1 MIDHMIIMFTQ
12 SKVGWG
18 VLGVIGVVAGLFAVY
33 YISFA
38 IYLIVASI
46 YSGVKL
52 IPESYRAW
60 RADLADIAT
69 RAFANL
75 LTAAGKMSNV
85 CVVVSDLA
93 ATYDTSWSGA
103 ELGVTMPDGGE
114 PVEEEKKKK
123 EKEEEMP
130 S

>member
-1 MIDHMIIMFTQ
+1 MIDQMIIMFTQ

-18 VLGVIGVVAGLFAVY
+18 ILGAIGLIATVFAVY

-52 IPESYRAW
+52 IPESYRIW
-60 RADLADIAT
+60 RT
-69 RAFANL
+69 
-75 LTAAGKMSNV
+75 
-85 CVVVSDLA
+85 DLA
-93 ATYDTSWSGA
+93 ATYDPIWGGA

-114 PVEEEKKKK
+114 PVDKEKKEEKK
-123 EKEEEMP
+123 EKEI
-130 S
+130 

>member
-1 MIDHMIIMFTQ
+1 MIDHIIIMLAQ

-18 VLGVIGVVAGLFAVY
+18 VLGVIGLIATIFIVY

-52 IPESYRAW
+52 LPESYRAI
-60 RADLADIAT
+60 RT
-69 RAFANL
+69 
-75 LTAAGKMSNV
+75 
-85 CVVVSDLA
+85 DLA
-93 ATYDTSWSGA
+93 AAFDTGWTGA

-114 PVEEEKKKK
+114 PIEE
-123 EKEEEMP
+123 EKEEEKET
-130 S
+130 

>member
-60 RADLADIAT
+60 RADLA
-69 RAFANL
+69 
-75 LTAAGKMSNV
+75 
-85 CVVVSDLA
+85 

>member
-1 MIDHMIIMFTQ
+1 MIDHMIIMFAQ

-18 VLGVIGVVAGLFAVY
+18 ILGAIGLVATVFAVY

-52 IPESYRAW
+52 IPESYRIW
-60 RADLADIAT
+60 RADLA
-69 RAFANL
+69 
-75 LTAAGKMSNV
+75 AA
-85 CVVVSDLA
+85 
-93 ATYDTSWSGA
+93 YDTSWAGA

-114 PVEEEKKKK
+114 PVDEEEKEK
-123 EKEEEMP
+123 EKEA
-130 S
+130 